1 MTRKR
6 KELDMVVLRK
16 PKALGC
22 VRALFVAGLL
32 TSLAISSGCESA
44 AGTGAAAG
52 GLLGTGIGA
61 LAGHGP
67 GAALAG
73 GALGAGAGL
82 VGGAIADGV
91 AAKKA
96 QRAVQAASAEAVA
109 RAPSLEDIVNMT
121 QNAVPPEQI
130 IEQVRTSGVVY
141 RLTADQI
148 IWLNRQG
155 VNTRVI
161 QALQDTALRP
171 VPVRTVYRASPVIV
185 EQPVVEYVAP
195 APVVGVGWGFAGIR

>member
-1 MTRKR
+1 
-6 KELDMVVLRK
+6 MVVLRK

-22 VRALFVAGLL
+22 VRTLFVAGLL
-32 TSLAISSGCESA
+32 TSLASSSGCQTG
-44 AGTGAAAG
+44 AGTGAVAG

-61 LAGHGP
+61 LAGHCP

-91 AAKKA
+91 AAKKT

-109 RAPSLEDIVNMT
+109 RAPSLEDIVSMT
-121 QNAVPPEQI
+121 QNAVPPQQIMEQI
-130 IEQVRTSGVVY
+130 RTSGVMY

-155 VNTRVI
+155 VDTHVI

-171 VPVRTVYRASPVIV
+171 TPVRTVYQAQPVV
-185 EQPVVEYVAP
+185 VQQPVVEYVGP
-195 APVVGVGWGFAGIR
+195 PPVVGVGWGYRGYYR

>member
-1 MTRKR
+1 
-6 KELDMVVLRK
+6 MVVLRK

-22 VRALFVAGLL
+22 VRTLFVAGLL
-32 TSLAISSGCESA
+32 TSLAISSGCETA

-61 LAGHGP
+61 LAGHCP

-91 AAKKA
+91 AAKRT
-96 QRAVQAASAEAVA
+96 QRAMQAASAEAVA
-109 RAPSLEDIVNMT
+109 RAPSLEDVVKMT
-121 QNAVPPEQI
+121 QNAVPPQTIAEQI
-130 IEQVRTSGVVY
+130 RTSGVVY

-148 IWLNRQG
+148 IWLNQQG
-155 VNTRVI
+155 VDRQVI
-161 QALQDTALRP
+161 QTMQDTAFRAA
-171 VPVRTVYRASPVIV
+171 PVRTVYRAQPVIV
-185 EQPVVEYVAP
+185 EQPVVEYVTP
-195 APVVGVGWGFAGIR
+195 APVMGVGWGYGGFIR

>member
-1 MTRKR
+1 
-6 KELDMVVLRK
+6 MVVLRK

-22 VRALFVAGLL
+22 VRTLFVAGLL
-32 TSLAISSGCESA
+32 TSLAISSGCETA

-52 GLLGTGIGA
+52 GLIGTGVGA
-61 LAGHGP
+61 LAGHCP

-73 GALGAGAGL
+73 GVLGAGAGL
-82 VGGAIADGV
+82 VGGAVADGV

-96 QRAVQAASAEAVA
+96 QRAAEAASAQAVA
-109 RAPSLEDIVNMT
+109 RAPTLEEIASMT
-121 QNAVPPEQI
+121 QNAVPPQQI
-130 IEQVRTSGVVY
+130 IEQIRTSGVTY

-155 VNTRVI
+155 VDTHVI
-161 QALQDTALRP
+161 QALQDSALRP
-171 VPVRTVYRASPVIV
+171 APIRTVYRASPVIV

-195 APVVGVGWGFAGIR
+195 APVVGVGWGYRGYYR

>member
-1 MTRKR
+1 
-6 KELDMVVLRK
+6 MVVLRK

-22 VRALFVAGLL
+22 VRTLFVAGLL
-32 TSLAISSGCESA
+32 TSFAISSGCETA

-52 GLLGTGIGA
+52 GLIGTGVGA
-61 LAGHGP
+61 LAGHCP

-121 QNAVPPEQI
+121 QNAVPPQQI
-130 IEQVRTSGVVY
+130 IEQIRTSGVIY
-141 RLTADQI
+141 RLTAEQI

-155 VNTRVI
+155 VNTLVI

-171 VPVRTVYRASPVIV
+171 GPVRTVYRASPVIV

-195 APVVGVGWGFAGIR
+195 PPVVGVGWGYGGFIR

>member
-1 MTRKR
+1 
-6 KELDMVVLRK
+6 MVVLRK

-22 VRALFVAGLL
+22 VRTLFVAGLL
-32 TSLAISSGCESA
+32 TSLAISSGCQTG

-61 LAGHGP
+61 LAGHCP

-91 AAKKA
+91 AAKRT
-96 QRAVQAASAEAVA
+96 QRAMQAASAQAVA
-109 RAPSLEDIVNMT
+109 RAPSLEDIVSMT

-130 IEQVRTSGVVY
+130 VEQVRTSGVVY
-141 RLTADQI
+141 QLTAQQI
-148 IWLNRQG
+148 IWLNQQG

-161 QALQDTALRP
+161 QAMQDSALRP
-171 VPVRTVYRASPVIV
+171 APVRTVYQATPVV
-185 EQPVVEYVAP
+185 VQQPVVEYVTP
-195 APVVGVGWGFAGIR
+195 APVVGVGWGYRGYYR